1 MTPSPRDA
9 RSMDEALAR
18 DPRLADRVRGRARKK
33 LISLRLPQWQI
44 DTAKRVAKRGKRHY
58 QVLMQ
63 TWIAKGLKRELG
75 R

>member
-1 MTPSPRDA
+1 
-9 RSMDEALAR
+9 MDEALAR